1 MALLQGVVER
11 RLLEV
16 NLARF
21 PKTLLAFLFL
31 AGKKTQIVNFCVTTI
46 ILNKEEHVANS
57 PSMDM
62 ILLRSLT
69 LVRTQ

>member
-16 NLARF
+16 DLARF

-31 AGKKTQIVNFCVTTI
+31 AGKKTHN
-46 ILNKEEHVANS
+46 
-57 PSMDM
+57 
-62 ILLRSLT
+62 
-69 LVRTQ
+69 

>member
-16 NLARF
+16 DLARF

-31 AGKKTQIVNFCVTTI
+31 AGKKHTKLIIFVTTV
-46 ILNKEEHVANS
+46 ILNKEENVANS
-57 PSMDM
+57 PTMDM

>member
-16 NLARF
+16 DLARF

-31 AGKKTQIVNFCVTTI
+31 AGKRHKIDHFCYNRNFKQGRAY
-46 ILNKEEHVANS
+46 N
-57 PSMDM
+57 
-62 ILLRSLT
+62 
-69 LVRTQ
+69 